1 VNDRRILDGVFAVC
15 GCPDDKF
22 RTICSEVDKLDKA
35 SWEEVR
41 CGMIEK
47 GLDEEVA
54 DKIGRYVLINSDN
67 KWNNF
72 DLIEKLL
79 NDEELKLNKSAF
91 SGLSDLKQLFEFLE
105 IYQITEKVF
114 FDMSLARGLDYY
126 TGVIYEAILIGD
138 DTEGV
143 GSVSGGGRYDNLVR
157 DLVGKGKQ
165 VPCVG
170 FSIGIERIFSIIE
183 RRMKEKK
190 EEMRIHEVEV
200 YVASPQKGFLKE
212 RMKILQLLWDAGIK
226 VTSSKL
232 TSIQTKYSFPGFNV
246 K

>member
-1 VNDRRILDGVFAVC
+1 MNDRRILDGVFAVC

-54 DKIGRYVLINSDN
+54 DKIGRYVLINSGELIFNLYNYLIFLFFFLDN

-105 IYQITEKVF
+105 IYQITEKV
-114 FDMSLARGLDYY
+114 
-126 TGVIYEAILIGD
+126 
-138 DTEGV
+138 
-143 GSVSGGGRYDNLVR
+143 
-157 DLVGKGKQ
+157 
-165 VPCVG
+165 
-170 FSIGIERIFSIIE
+170 
-183 RRMKEKK
+183 
-190 EEMRIHEVEV
+190 
-200 YVASPQKGFLKE
+200 
-212 RMKILQLLWDAGIK
+212 KI
-226 VTSSKL
+226 
-232 TSIQTKYSFPGFNV
+232 
-246 K
+246 